1 MARNQELSI
10 LRYHA
15 ALFDLDGTLVDSGQD
30 IVESVRRA
38 LGQVFSER
46 SLPEAADILVL
57 IGLPLEAVVR
67 QLGYPADT
75 ESTRRFAEAYRAYY
89 AEHYNDNTKV
99 YPGMEE
105 VLANLQQ
112 AGVKLGLVTT
122 KHQSQAEF
130 TLAGTGLSR
139 YFDYVHGW
147 LEGRRHKPD
156 PEPVIAALSCLDV
169 SHGAAIMVGD
179 SELDIEAA
187 KAAGVDTCA
196 VTYGFRP
203 AWFLKSFHPD
213 FLVARPADIGPI
225 VLTQE

>member
-1 MARNQELSI
+1 LSI

-38 LGQVFSER
+38 LGQVFSGR

-89 AEHYNDNTKV
+89 AEHYSDNTKV

-105 VLANLQQ
+105 VLAGLQQ

-122 KHQSQAEF
+122 KHQSQAES
-130 TLAGTGLSR
+130 TLTGAGLSR

-156 PEPVIAALSCLDV
+156 PEPVLTALSRLDV
-169 SHGAAIMVGD
+169 SPGSAIMVGD

-203 AWFLKSFHPD
+203 AWFLKSFHSD

-225 VLTQE
+225 VVSQE

>member
-1 MARNQELSI
+1 MAV
-10 LRYHA
+10 LRYSA
-15 ALFDLDGTLVDSGQD
+15 VLFDLDGTLVNSAED
-30 IVESVRRA
+30 IVAAVRHA
-38 LGQVFSER
+38 LRRVFSDHD
-46 SLPEAADILVL
+46 LPEAADILVL
-57 IGLPLEAVVR
+57 IGLPLEAVVL

-75 ESTRRFAEAYRAYY
+75 ESTRRFAETYRAYY
-89 AEHYNDNTKV
+89 AGHYNDNTKV
-99 YPGMEE
+99 YPGVEE
-105 VLANLQQ
+105 VLAGLKQ

-130 TLAGTGLSR
+130 TLAGAGLSG
-139 YFDYVHGW
+139 YFNYVHGW

-156 PEPVIAALSCLDV
+156 PEPILTALSRLGV
-169 SHGAAIMVGD
+169 PPGAAIMVGD

-213 FLVARPADIGPI
+213 FLVAHPGDLASI
-225 VLTQE
+225 VVTQE

>member
-1 MARNQELSI
+1 LGV
-10 LRYHA
+10 LRYPA
-15 ALFDLDGTLVDSGQD
+15 ALFDLDGTLIDSGQD

-38 LGQVFSER
+38 LGLISSDSSPPGDE
-46 SLPEAADILVL
+46 EILVL

-67 QLGYPADT
+67 ELGYPADK

-99 YPGMEE
+99 YPGIEE
-105 VLANLQQ
+105 VLAGLQQ

-122 KHQSQAEF
+122 KHQQQAEF
-130 TLAGTGLSR
+130 TLAGAGLSG

-156 PEPVIAALSCLDV
+156 PEPVLTALNRLDV
-169 SHGAAIMVGD
+169 SPDSAIMVGD
-179 SELDIEAA
+179 SDLDIEAA

-203 AWFLKSFHPD
+203 AWVLKSFRPD
-213 FLVARPADIGPI
+213 FLVARPADIAPI
-225 VLTQE
+225 VVSQE

>member
-1 MARNQELSI
+1 LGV
-10 LRYHA
+10 LRYPA
-15 ALFDLDGTLVDSGQD
+15 ALFDLDGTLIDSGQD
-30 IVESVRRA
+30 IVESVRHA
-38 LGQVFSER
+38 LGQIFSDR
-46 SLPEAADILVL
+46 SLPEAADVLVL

-67 QLGYPADT
+67 ELGYPADK

-99 YPGMEE
+99 YPGIEE
-105 VLANLQQ
+105 VLAGLQQ

-122 KHQSQAEF
+122 KHQQQAEF
-130 TLAGTGLSR
+130 TLAGAGLSG

-156 PEPVIAALSCLDV
+156 PEPVLTALSRLDV
-169 SHGAAIMVGD
+169 SPDSAIMVGD
-179 SELDIEAA
+179 SDLDIEAA

-203 AWFLKSFHPD
+203 AWFLKSFRPD
-213 FLVARPADIGPI
+213 FLVARPADIAPI
-225 VLTQE
+225 VVSQE

>member
-1 MARNQELSI
+1 LI
-10 LRYHA
+10 
-15 ALFDLDGTLVDSGQD
+15 DSGQD
-30 IVESVRRA
+30 IVESVRHA
-38 LGQVFSER
+38 LSLICPDR
-46 SLPEAADILVL
+46 SLPGDEEILVL

-99 YPGMEE
+99 YPGIKEL
-105 VLANLQQ
+105 LAGLQQ
-112 AGVKLGLVTT
+112 AGVKLALVTT

-130 TLAGTGLSR
+130 TLTGTGLLS

-156 PEPVIAALSCLDV
+156 PEPVIAALSRLGV
-169 SHGAAIMVGD
+169 SPGSAIMVGD

-203 AWFLKSFHPD
+203 AWFLKSFRPD
-213 FLVARPADIGPI
+213 FLVAHPADIGPI
-225 VLTQE
+225 VVSQE

>member
-1 MARNQELSI
+1 LGV
-10 LRYHA
+10 LRYAA
-15 ALFDLDGTLVDSGQD
+15 ALFDLDGTLVDSAQD
-30 IVESVRRA
+30 IVEAVRHA
-38 LGQVFSER
+38 LGRVFSDR
-46 SLPEAADILVL
+46 DLPEAADILVL

-75 ESTRRFAEAYRAYY
+75 ESTRRFAKTYRAYY

-105 VLANLQQ
+105 TLAGLQQ

-130 TLAGTGLSR
+130 TLAGAGLSG
-139 YFDYVHGW
+139 YFNYVHGW

-156 PEPVIAALSCLDV
+156 PEPVLTALSHLEV
-169 SHGAAIMVGD
+169 SPGSAIMVGD

-213 FLVARPADIGPI
+213 FLVARPTDLAPI
-225 VLTQE
+225 VVSQE

>member
-1 MARNQELSI
+1 MGV
-10 LRYHA
+10 LRYPA
-15 ALFDLDGTLVDSGQD
+15 ALFDLDGTLIDSGQD
-30 IVESVRRA
+30 IVESVRHA
-38 LGQVFSER
+38 LGQIFSDR
-46 SLPEAADILVL
+46 SLPEAADVLVL

-67 QLGYPADT
+67 ELGYPADK

-99 YPGMEE
+99 YPGIEE
-105 VLANLQQ
+105 VLAGLQQ

-122 KHQSQAEF
+122 KHQQQAEF
-130 TLAGTGLSR
+130 TLAGAGLSG

-156 PEPVIAALSCLDV
+156 PEPVLTALSRLDV
-169 SHGAAIMVGD
+169 SPDSAIMVGD
-179 SELDIEAA
+179 SDLDIEAA

-203 AWFLKSFHPD
+203 AWFLKSFRPD
-213 FLVARPADIGPI
+213 FLVARPADIAPI
-225 VLTQE
+225 VVSQE

>member
-1 MARNQELSI
+1 MGV
-10 LRYHA
+10 LRYPA
-15 ALFDLDGTLVDSGQD
+15 ALFDLDGTLIDSGQD

-38 LGQVFSER
+38 LGLIS
-46 SLPEAADILVL
+46 SDSNLPGDEEILVL

-67 QLGYPADT
+67 ELGYPADK

-99 YPGMEE
+99 YPGIEE
-105 VLANLQQ
+105 VLAGLQQ

-122 KHQSQAEF
+122 KHQQQAEF
-130 TLAGTGLSR
+130 TLAGAGLSG

-156 PEPVIAALSCLDV
+156 PEPVLTALSRLDV
-169 SHGAAIMVGD
+169 SPDSAIMVGD
-179 SELDIEAA
+179 SDLDIEAA

-203 AWFLKSFHPD
+203 AWFLKSFRPD
-213 FLVARPADIGPI
+213 FLVARPADIAPI
-225 VLTQE
+225 VVSQE